1 MNLKGVYEIFYPD
14 KGEEVS
20 SVWNEKPKYR
30 SKKDFFAELLPMEIR
45 WLNSKIWNDKA
56 RRSRFLS
63 DCKKE
68 SKYVL
73 TLRTYM
79 LEHPW
84 TIPRMERKAN
94 DLLRGNIS
102 ETAMNERFLQI
113 IEEEGIE
120 FSGNLWEY
128 LVDTENNRL
137 KTKWGNVLTFYFFL
151 AIYPNE
157 INQIY
162 AQYIYRQKHRL
173 HLTDEED
180 EQSTVQRDRAL
191 FQYEYP
197 PDMSI
202 VLPREKI
209 IHTWIL
215 KNVGNIPWHNRYYE
229 CTLSPVE
236 LDDKNRI
243 IRIHEV
249 VYPGDTVSPS
259 VSFLAPE
266 KPGTYVMN
274 WKMKDSN
281 GNLVYLDKLG
291 LGLHFTV
298 VDDEEKEAINE
309 EVAGNYKILEEIPSI
324 PATVVAGKLY
334 SHVWIIQN
342 TGETTWGEYYLEC
355 INMESFQYV
364 KSELRVPLKERV
376 VPGEKTSIKVE
387 FATPPI
393 EGVYC
398 MIWRIMKKD
407 GTPAFSK
414 ERKLEVLLNLI

>member
-1 MNLKGVYEIFYPD
+1 MNLKEVYEIFYP
-14 KGEEVS
+14 GNCGPLI
-20 SVWNEKPKYR
+20 SVWDEKPKYR
-30 SKKDFFAELLPMEIR
+30 SKKDFFEELVPMEIR
-45 WLNSKIWNDKA
+45 WLNSKIWNDKS

-63 DCKKE
+63 DSNKE
-68 SKYVL
+68 SKYIVA
-73 TLRTYM
+73 LRSYL

-94 DLLRGNIS
+94 DLLCGKIS
-102 ETAMNERFLQI
+102 EQAMNDIFLQI
-113 IEEEGIE
+113 VQRETIE
-120 FSGNLWEY
+120 FSGSLWEY
-128 LVDTENNRL
+128 LIDTKTERL
-137 KTKWGNVLTFYFFL
+137 RQNWGNVLTFYFFL
-151 AIYPNE
+151 SIFPKE

-162 AQYIYRQKHRL
+162 AQYLYGLKHRSRI
-173 HLTDEED
+173 TEE
-180 EQSTVQRDRAL
+180 EEENTVVKKDRAL

-202 VLPREKI
+202 VSPGERV
-209 IHTWIL
+209 IHTWVI
-215 KNVGNIPWHNRYYE
+215 KNVGDTPWENRYYE
-229 CTLSPVE
+229 CNQSPMV
-236 LDDKNRI
+236 LDEENRI
-243 IRIHEV
+243 IRIPEF
-249 VYPGDTVSPS
+249 VYPGDMVTPS
-259 VSFLAPE
+259 VSFLAPNE
-266 KPGTYVMN
+266 PGTYVMN

-298 VDDEEKEAINE
+298 MEEE
-309 EVAGNYKILEEIPSI
+309 ENKPIEEEEIGNYKILEEIPPI

-334 SHVWIIQN
+334 SHIWIIQN
-342 TGETTWGEYYLEC
+342 TGETIWREYYLEC
-355 INMESFQYV
+355 INMGGFQYV

-376 VPGEKTSIKVE
+376 VPGEKTSIKIE

-398 MIWRIMKKD
+398 MVWRIMKKD